1 MGGALNAPA
10 KARLQ
15 AQRTLPPLP
24 SFSQFSAER
33 GLHGGQKTRARQ
45 GSPPLVPTS
54 SGAPCSASS
63 AQLPPPHPGTQ
74 AWGGGQ
80 CSGWGKSGASP
91 LPQKG
96 SCVQPLFSEPFSF
109 FIASGILQC
118 RGPKPLQSK
127 HMKNSPQ
134 PILNI
139 YGFS

>member
-1 MGGALNAPA
+1 MHQQKPGSRHREPCP
-10 KARLQ
+10 RS
-15 AQRTLPPLP
+15 RPSPSFLP
-24 SFSQFSAER
+24 SVGSTEVR
-33 GLHGGQKTRARQ
+33 RQ
-45 GSPPLVPTS
+45 GQGRDPPPSAHLLWGPLQRLLSP
-54 SGAPCSASS
+54 AP
-63 AQLPPPHPGTQ
+63 PPPHPGTQ